1 MDSSTAMNQPV
12 VIDNG
17 SGLIKAGFAGE
28 MIPKCIFRSCIG
40 TPKHE
45 KVMPGAVEGD
55 RFIGPKCE
63 EHRGLLSL
71 KYPIEHGIVEN
82 WDDMEHIWKYLY
94 TKEQLGAKS
103 SDHPVLLTEAP
114 NNPFKNREKSA
125 EIMFEHLSVPA
136 LFVSIQAVLA
146 LYASGRTTGCVL
158 DSGDGVTHAVPV
170 YEGYALNKSV
180 QRVDIAG
187 RDVTKY
193 LKLWLRKEGHVFS
206 TSAEMETV
214 RTIKEKCCFLAPD
227 MNKAVHQATKAYMDV
242 KKDAAVG
249 LGNAVGEKSK
259 KKDLKVNSG
268 QGEPSATQSENYF
281 NPELPRTYTL
291 PDGKRIELYT
301 SRFRAPEVLFRPDLI
316 GEEEDGI
323 HKVVYNCIQKSDL
336 DIRSCLYQ
344 NIVLSGGT
352 TLFQGFGNR
361 LFHEMKELVND
372 QDVKLKIHAAG
383 ERIFSTWVGGSILAG
398 LSTFRRM
405 WITKEEYE
413 NEGSRRLYLKRL
425 M

>member
-1 MDSSTAMNQPV
+1 MNQPV

-28 MIPKCIFRSCIG
+28 NFPKCIFRNCVG
-40 TPKHE
+40 RPKHD
-45 KVMPGAVEGD
+45 KVMPGGLEGD
-55 RFIGPKCE
+55 RFIGNLAE
-63 EHRGLLSL
+63 QHRGILSL
-71 KYPIEHGIVEN
+71 RYPIEHGIVEN

-94 TKEQLGAKS
+94 TKDQLHSKS
-103 SDHPVLLTEAP
+103 SEHPVLLTEAP
-114 NNPFKNREKSA
+114 NNPIKNREKAA

-170 YEGYALNKSV
+170 YEGYALNESV

-206 TSAEMETV
+206 STAEMETV
-214 RTIKEKCCFLAPD
+214 RTIKEQCCFLATD
-227 MNKAVHQATKAYMDV
+227 MNKAVHQATKAYMDM
-242 KKDAAVG
+242 KKNPEVVD
-249 LGNAVGEKSK
+249 KSK
-259 KKDLKVNSG
+259 KKDMKNQG
-268 QGEPSATQSENYF
+268 QGDASSAQSENFF

-291 PDGKRIELYT
+291 PDGKRIDLYT
-301 SRFRAPEVLFRPDLI
+301 SRFRAPEVLFRPDLL
-316 GEEEDGI
+316 GQEEDGI

-336 DIRSCLYQ
+336 DIRSSLYQ

-352 TLFQGFGNR
+352 TLFHGFGSR
-361 LFHEMKELVND
+361 LFGEMKELIDD
-372 QDVKLKIHAAG
+372 QEVKLKIHAMG

-398 LSTFRRM
+398 LSTFKRM
-405 WITKEEYE
+405 WITKEDYE
-413 NEGSRRLYLKRL
+413 NEGSRRLYLKG
-425 M
+425 MM